1 MLDVAGGSPPLNL
14 NLKGGNMTPSRSLL
28 LITIV
33 FIAGCASA
41 HAQRR
46 WQRLPAPRDPQFYE
60 PRNKLEDFDG
70 RMETLLI
77 KGRTWVGTLR
87 TQNGSARIEAIEI
100 RDSLDSSRATG
111 VIITIVPAE
120 TNAPAEEIRS
130 LIDYDEIDKL
140 VSVLDTMAKADE
152 KVTRLVNFEE
162 RYRTRGDFEA
172 IVYRQISGAGA
183 AAAIEGGFFDRV
195 RLLMTMDDLTK
206 LRWFIAQ
213 AKDKLDEAK

>member
-1 MLDVAGGSPPLNL
+1 MSS
-14 NLKGGNMTPSRSLL
+14 SRSLL
-28 LITIV
+28 LVTIV
-33 FIAGCASA
+33 FIAGCASVQ
-41 HAQRR
+41 AQRR
-46 WQRLPAPRDPQFYE
+46 WQRLPPPRDPQFYE

-77 KGRTWVGTLR
+77 KGRTWVGTVR
-87 TQNGSARIEAIEI
+87 AQNGSARVEAIEI

-111 VIITIVPAE
+111 VIITIVTTEA
-120 TNAPAEEIRS
+120 NAPAEEIRS

-140 VSVLDTMAKADE
+140 VNVLDTMAKADE
-152 KVTRLVNFEE
+152 KVTKLVNFEE

-183 AAAIEGGFFDRV
+183 SAAIEGGFFDRV
-195 RLLMTMDDLTK
+195 RLLMAVEDLTK

-213 AKDKLDEAK
+213 AKEKLDEAK